1 MILELKGGLLK
12 GRRRG
17 KWLLDDLTVV
27 IEQGELNLGE
37 KHKVIINFLF
47 GFKLWLEAIAS
58 WPLMTSRVSRGHNH
72 MGGLVQSQN
81 GLTHQLLVFKSSY
94 GGTVWWVQL
103 RSGTN
108 YIMCHVLSKNGHK
121 PPLAATLST
130 CFHSLPLPSFQQL
143 PPLPSLPLP
152 IPIPPIPPP
161 FITVTLDLTPVANL
175 VAVNILTTFSYVS
188 VVFSYWVGIQQS
200 IYFG

>member
-1 MILELKGGLLK
+1 
-12 GRRRG
+12 
-17 KWLLDDLTVV
+17 
-27 IEQGELNLGE
+27 
-37 KHKVIINFLF
+37 
-47 GFKLWLEAIAS
+47 
-58 WPLMTSRVSRGHNH
+58 
-72 MGGLVQSQN
+72 MGGPVQSQN

-94 GGTVWWVQL
+94 GGTVRWVQL

-108 YIMCHVLSKNGHK
+108 YIMCHVLSKNGRK

-143 PPLPSLPLP
+143 SPLPSLPLP

-175 VAVNILTTFSYVS
+175 VAANILTTFSYVS